1 MSRLAAKVFCRAAR
15 AKIGKVKWRK
25 MTINDHESAVTKKQ
39 GIPADALLIYQA
51 KPAGYHGIL

>member
-1 MSRLAAKVFCRAAR
+1 
-15 AKIGKVKWRK
+15 VKWRK